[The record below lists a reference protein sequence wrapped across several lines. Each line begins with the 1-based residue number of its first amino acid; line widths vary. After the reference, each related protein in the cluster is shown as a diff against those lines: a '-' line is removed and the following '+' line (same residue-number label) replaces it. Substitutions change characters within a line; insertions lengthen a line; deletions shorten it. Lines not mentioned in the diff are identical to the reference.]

1 MRLFKWLVILVLMA
15 VCAAGG
21 WVVGRFDLATRAIPT
36 ASLPDRE
43 RAFAERLT
51 NASLVGRFTVDGRA
65 DRLAAPDRY
74 DISSVEKLAEGRWRF
89 NVGMRHSGVD
99 VTLPIVMPVEWV
111 GDVPAI
117 AVSNYAIPGLGTF
130 SAHIVFEG
138 NRYGGMWSN
147 PKVGGHMFGV
157 IERQK

>member
-1 MRLFKWLVILVLMA
+1 MRLIKWPVVLVLMV

-21 WVVGRFDLATRAIPT
+21 WVVGRFDVATRAIPV
-36 ASLPDRE
+36 ASLPERE

-65 DRLAAPDRY
+65 DRPAAPDRY
-74 DISSVEKLAEGRWRF
+74 DISSVEKLDEGRWRF
-89 NVGMRHSGVD
+89 NVRMRHGVVD

-117 AVSNYAIPGLGTF
+117 MVSHYAIPGLGTF
-130 SAHIVFEG
+130 SAHVVFEG
-138 NRYGGMWSN
+138 HRYGGTWSS
-147 PKVGGHMFGV
+147 PTVGGHMFGL
-157 IERQK
+157 IERQP